1 MKTKNWKSITLM
13 LMVALILSLF
23 SACASSEG
31 EVDGEAQLS
40 DSGETV
46 KLKLAHSLSESS
58 AVHQGYVKFGE
69 LLKERTDGRYD
80 VILYPNSQLGT
91 DNDIAEAVQ
100 IGSVDIVNFTTST
113 TANYSPIYYCFDVP
127 YAFPDHEYYDAIVR
141 GELKDDLV
149 DAIERDMS
157 NVKYLDLWERG
168 YRVLTS
174 DIEIKEPKDMA
185 GFRLRILENSL
196 HQGYWSMIGAA
207 PATLSF
213 SDVYVALQQNAM
225 QGQDNPPATIYDQ
238 NFHEVQ
244 NYLVMTNH
252 IMNTASIIM
261 NANMFNSMSE
271 EDQVILMECI
281 QEAGVY
287 QDGIVRELNEL
298 DVTLMEEDGITV
310 INPDMTE
317 WMNIAT
323 TYRDTLYKDFSEAMK
338 FLDKCDVELG
348 K

>member
-1 MKTKNWKSITLM
+1 MKTKKWRSIILM
-13 LMVALILSLF
+13 LVMVLILGMS
-23 SACASSEG
+23 SACGGDEG
-31 EVDGEAQLS
+31 EGLQGNDGEVV
-40 DSGETV
+40 T
-46 KLKLAHSLSESS
+46 LKLAHSLSESA
-58 AVHQGYVKFGE
+58 AVHQGYLKFGE
-69 LLKERTDGRYD
+69 LLEERTDGRYKV
-80 VILYPNSQLGT
+80 VIYPNSQLGT

-141 GELKDDLV
+141 GDLREDLV
-149 DAIERDMS
+149 TAIERDMS

-174 DIEIKEPKDMA
+174 DIEINEPKDMV
-185 GFRLRILENSL
+185 GFRMRILENSL
-196 HQGYWSMIGAA
+196 HQGYWSLVGAD

-252 IMNTASIIM
+252 IMNTASVIM
-261 NANMFNSMSE
+261 NANTFNAMDE
-271 EDQVILMECI
+271 TDQTILMECI

-287 QDGIVRELNEL
+287 QDGIVRGLNEG
-298 DVTLMEEDGITV
+298 DVTRMEEDGISV
-310 INPDMTE
+310 IYPDTSG
-317 WMNIAT
+317 WMDLAVS
-323 TYRDTLYKDFSEAMK
+323 YRETLYDRYAEAVN
-338 FLDKCDVELG
+338 FLDKCDDVLG
-348 K
+348 N

>member
-1 MKTKNWKSITLM
+1 METKKWRSVVLM
-13 LMVALILSLF
+13 LVLVLTLGLF
-23 SACASSEG
+23 SACGGDGGEG
-31 EVDGEAQLS
+31 EEANGQA
-40 DSGETV
+40 EEAV
-46 KLKLAHSLSESS
+46 ALKLAHSLSESS

-69 LLKERTDGRYD
+69 LLEERTDGRYT
-80 VILYPNSQLGT
+80 VVLYPNSQLGT

-127 YAFPDHEYYDAIVR
+127 FAFPDHDYYDAIVR
-141 GELKDDLV
+141 GDLKEDLV
-149 DAIERDMS
+149 AAIENDMS

-174 DIEIKEPKDMA
+174 DIEINKPEDMA
-185 GFRLRILENSL
+185 GFRMRILENAL
-196 HQGYWSMIGAA
+196 HQGYWSMVGAD

-261 NANMFNSMSE
+261 NADSFNAMNA
-271 EDQVILMECI
+271 EDQTILMECI
-281 QEAGVY
+281 SEAGEY
-287 QDGIVRELNEL
+287 QDGIVRGLNEQNVL
-298 DVTLMEEDGITV
+298 DMEADGITV
-310 INPDMTE
+310 IYPDTKG
-317 WMNIAT
+317 WMDIAV
-323 TYRDTLYKDFSEAMK
+323 TYRDTLYDQYSEAMT
-338 FLDKCDVELG
+338 FLDKCDAELG
-348 K
+348 N

>member
-1 MKTKNWKSITLM
+1 MMLKKRKSIILM
-13 LMVALILSLF
+13 LVAALILVLF
-23 SACASSEG
+23 TACGSKEAGQEEKPSSAG
-31 EVDGEAQLS
+31 ES
-40 DSGETV
+40 V
-46 KLKLAHSLSESS
+46 KLKLAHSLSEKS

-69 LLKERTDGRYD
+69 LIKERTNGRYEV
-80 VILYPNSQLGT
+80 VIYPNSQLGT

-127 YAFPDHEYYDAIVR
+127 FAFPDHEYYDAIVR

-149 DAIERDMS
+149 KAIESDMS

-174 DIEIKEPKDMA
+174 DIEIREPKDMA
-185 GFRLRILENSL
+185 GFRLRILENAL
-196 HQGYWSMIGAA
+196 HKGFWTMVGAD

-213 SDVYVALQQNAM
+213 SDVYVALQQKAM

-252 IMNTASIIM
+252 IMNTASVIM
-261 NANMFNSMSE
+261 NANTFNSMSK
-271 EDQVILMECI
+271 EDQAILMECI
-281 QEAGVY
+281 QEAGKY
-287 QDGIVRELNEL
+287 QDGIVRDLNEL
-298 DVTLMEEDGITV
+298 DVTLMEKDGITV
-310 INPDMTE
+310 IRPDMTE
-317 WMNIAT
+317 WMKIGNA
-323 TYRDTLYKDFSEAMK
+323 YREGLYEKYPAAMS
-338 FLDKCDVELG
+338 FLDKCDKAL
-348 K
+348 KN